1 MDQPKQANTNDKPRK
16 TKAPL
21 EAVSPVT
28 VINTGLTDH
37 QIPLEVSNHVVQN
50 IPVILSSRPPSI
62 NNRVQHN
69 LNFNNIIKVDIDKTA
84 ISTHNED
91 VYVSKLLLTNMM
103 RRIRAPND
111 EKQVTSQCH
120 SSFVSVLS
128 HNQELK
134 YPIPSIMKPRKSKR
148 PECIRVPNYNSLIPL
163 RRTVTFSHFPKI
175 CFSNVRSMVNKIDEI
190 FASISTNL
198 YDVVVITEIWLNS
211 RITDELIRI
220 PGYVSCRRNR
230 PNDQSGGG
238 LCTYRLD

>member
-1 MDQPKQANTNDKPRK
+1 MDQSKQANTNDKPRK

-28 VINTGLTDH
+28 VIHTGLTDH
-37 QIPLEVSNHVVQN
+37 QIPPEVSNHVVQN
-50 IPVILSSRPPSI
+50 IPVILSSRPPST

-84 ISTHNED
+84 ISTHNDD
-91 VYVSKLLLTNMM
+91 VYVPKLLLTNTM
-103 RRIRAPND
+103 RRIRVPND
-111 EKQVTSQCH
+111 EEQITSQSH
-120 SSFVSVLS
+120 SSFVSVFS
-128 HNQELK
+128 HNQELNK

-163 RRTVTFSHFPKI
+163 RRTVTFPHFPKI
-175 CFSNVRSMVNKIDEI
+175 CFSTVRSMVNKIDEI

-198 YDVVVITEIWLNS
+198 YDVVVITETWLNS

-220 PGYVSCRRNR
+220 PGYVSCRR
-230 PNDQSGGG
+230 DH
-238 LCTYRLD
+238 TK